1 MVETSNSL
9 EKAEVAAALVECPEY
24 CYVSIP
30 ANLSMVFIHLLIV
43 NDETGLWGSCD
54 QIKSLESCLNCLVL
68 AILLNISQCIYLDN
82 VITLFVYYVVNYFSK
97 MRSQNKINVLQP
109 TFV

>member
-68 AILLNISQCIYLDN
+68 AILC
-82 VITLFVYYVVNYFSK
+82 FKYVTAHRFG
-97 MRSQNKINVLQP
+97 
-109 TFV
+109 